1 MKANPAAR
9 RHEVMFTRGGCIGA
23 NICYAEGM
31 RLSRALAVLSLL
43 FAPAAAGCGVI
54 GFDISQDIPS
64 NMITGTQVQ
73 MEMIVP
79 VDAPPI
85 PLTIDINA
93 EAEKQGGLASSAW
106 LKELTF
112 TVTSPTKGTFYFV
125 SAVAITID
133 APSASLPEIKIAE
146 LQPVPNLQT
155 ISITPIPGVELL
167 PYARAG
173 AQIHAKAIGY
183 FPKED
188 TTYVGKVVIHV
199 NI

>member
-1 MKANPAAR
+1 MKANPGAG
-9 RHEVMFTRGGCIGA
+9 RHEGMFTRGDGIRA
-23 NICYAEGM
+23 NFCYAGGM
-31 RLSRALAVLSLL
+31 RISRALAILPLL
-43 FAPAAAGCGVI
+43 IAPAAAGCGVI

-64 NMITGTQVQ
+64 NMIIGTQV
-73 MEMIVP
+73 EMAAV
-79 VDAPPI
+79 VDAPPT
-85 PLTIDINA
+85 PLEINIDA

-155 ISITPIPGVELL
+155 ISITPVPGVELL

-199 NI
+199 KI

>member
-1 MKANPAAR
+1 
-9 RHEVMFTRGGCIGA
+9 
-23 NICYAEGM
+23 M
-31 RLSRALAVLSLL
+31 RLLRALALFVVLTPL
-43 FAPAAAGCGVI
+43 AAGGCGVI

-64 NMITGTQVQ
+64 YMIFGTQMQ
-73 MEMIVP
+73 MVAA
-79 VDAPPI
+79 VDEPT
-85 PLTIDINA
+85 PLMIDIDA

-112 TVTSPTKGTFYFV
+112 TVTSPSNGTFYFV
-125 SAVAITID
+125 SGVVITIV
-133 APSASLPEIKIAE
+133 APSAGLKEIKIAE
-146 LQPVPNLQT
+146 LQPVPNQRT
-155 ISITPIPGVELL
+155 ISIKPIPGVELL

-173 AQIHAKAIGY
+173 AVIHAQAIGF

>member
-1 MKANPAAR
+1 
-9 RHEVMFTRGGCIGA
+9 
-23 NICYAEGM
+23 M
-31 RLSRALAVLSLL
+31 RLPRALAVLAMLIV
-43 FAPAAAGCGVI
+43 PAAAGCGVI

-64 NMITGTQVQ
+64 SMIIGTQ
-73 MEMIVP
+73 METVAV
-79 VDAPPI
+79 VDAPPT
-85 PLTIDINA
+85 PLTINIDA

-133 APSASLPEIKIAE
+133 APSAGLPEIKIAQLE
-146 LQPVPNLQT
+146 PVPNLQT
-155 ISITPIPGVELL
+155 ISVTPIPGVELL

-173 AQIHAKAIGY
+173 AQIHAKAVGF

-199 NI
+199 KI